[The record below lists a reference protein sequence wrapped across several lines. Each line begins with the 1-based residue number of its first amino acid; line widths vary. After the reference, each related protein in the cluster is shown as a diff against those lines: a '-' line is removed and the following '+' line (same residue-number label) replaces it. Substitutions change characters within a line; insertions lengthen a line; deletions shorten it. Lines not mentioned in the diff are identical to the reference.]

1 MTEEQKRAIY
11 EWLYDDLKGRDMRLA
26 LCDDRAGHLKP
37 LPPLDMNTW
46 HGPVEEK
53 LAAEGIRVEVCMDS
67 VDGRVLRSTRLVDEN
82 FEGENPFYAWDGSG
96 STAEEAS
103 YAALLQYIEAVR
115 Q

>member
-67 VDGRVLRSTRLVDEN
+67 VAGRVLCERGD
-82 FEGENPFYAWDGSG
+82 
-96 STAEEAS
+96 TADTGGH
-103 YAALLQYIEAVR
+103 QGTCGGCR
-115 Q
+115 HGRDKHR